1 MNAIGNRRYDRDH
14 RFRPPIRSKYEH
26 RYLAST
32 LHLYL
37 LAGTIVIR
45 VLLISDVV
53 SCCQTRKALFEVE
66 AHLMSEYTDCTRT
79 GTTLFSVPSASTRL
93 SKSKY
98 CFMIAKVGKK

>member
-37 LAGTIVIR
+37 LAGTIVTR

-53 SCCQTRKALFEVE
+53 SL
-66 AHLMSEYTDCTRT
+66 
-79 GTTLFSVPSASTRL
+79 L
-93 SKSKY
+93 SDKESPLR
-98 CFMIAKVGKK
+98 G